1 MLGLITHITREER
14 SIVSPLIIGALVA
27 GGVLILISIGF
38 VSQSLERARLERARH
53 VAELNARIRY
63 CAALSGELP
72 GQFMTVE
79 LKSLLLTIEEHLLT
93 QLLKLDRKNA
103 KAQSQLSLVRQHLS
117 TGDLSIGNTPVL
129 INNETLARDVRLQL
143 ENLHKLLAQAHKD
156 GLLDSAT
163 LQQWVARIRQHVV
176 TSTMEM
182 FHAMAADAMQQGK
195 PRVAKLQYERAVAF
209 LQKQNDPA
217 CAELLVQMKG
227 RLSEAEQA
235 ALRTEQNGDPSNSE
249 LIAGLDALKE
259 DDEAWK
265 KRSVY
270 DD

>member
-1 MLGLITHITREER
+1 M
-14 SIVSPLIIGALVA
+14 SPLVIGALVA

-38 VSQSLERARLERARH
+38 ISHSLERARLERARQT
-53 VAELNARIRY
+53 AELNARIRY
-63 CAALSGELP
+63 CSTLSGELP

-79 LKSLLLTIEEHLLT
+79 LKSLLLTIEEYLLT

-103 KAQSQLSLVRQHLS
+103 KADNQLAMVRQQLT
-117 TGDLSIGNTPVL
+117 TGDLSIGNTP
-129 INNETLARDVRLQL
+129 IAITSETQARDVRLLL
-143 ENLHKLLAQAHKD
+143 ENLHKLLSQAHKD

-163 LQQWVARIRQHVV
+163 LQQWVARIRQHIVAINL
-176 TSTMEM
+176 EM
-182 FHAMAADAMQQGK
+182 FQSLANEALQQGK

-217 CAELLVQMKG
+217 FAELLAQMRQKL
-227 RLSEAEQA
+227 REAEQA
-235 ALRTEQNGDPSNSE
+235 AIRTEQTTDPANSE
-249 LIAGLDALKE
+249 LLAGLDALEE